1 MSNQNKTIKLSNQLF
16 ELLEKKSS
24 ENNFKTVDEYVEQ
37 VLSQILQVDTAEK
50 IDPKE
55 EEEIKARLERLGYL

>member
-1 MSNQNKTIKLSNQLF
+1 MSRKDKTIKLSNELF
-16 ELLEKKSS
+16 EILQRKIRT
-24 ENNFKTVDEYVEQ
+24 NNFQTVDEYVEHI
-37 VLSQILQVDTAEK
+37 LSQVVQIDTSEK

>member
-1 MSNQNKTIKLSNQLF
+1 MSQQDKIIKLSNQLF
-16 ELLEKKSS
+16 EILQEKIRA
-24 ENNFKTVDEYVEQ
+24 NNFQTVDEYVEHI
-37 VLSQILQVDTAEK
+37 LSQVVQIDTSDN